1 MPNLSSAP
9 GVSQY
14 GLQQL
19 RLQQARRSADQAEQN
34 ARSLR
39 NQAESAQRMVVQ
51 AQEGARS
58 LNLAANQA
66 QERAGQARQGVA
78 AQESFA
84 QTSEQLGELYVRVA
98 EKFQVVETS
107 QVVAVAPAVVN
118 AQGQV
123 TGGNINETA

>member
-1 MPNLSSAP
+1 MPSLSSAS
-9 GVSQY
+9 GVNQS

-19 RLQQARRSADQAEQN
+19 QLQQARRSADQAEQN

-39 NQAESAQRMVVQ
+39 NQADNAQRAAIQ

-58 LNLAANQA
+58 LHLAANQA

-98 EKFQVVETS
+98 EKFQVVES
-107 QVVAVAPAVVN
+107 PQVVAVSPAVVN